1 MLTRTRPGA
10 RLRPGPSRAG
20 PLAEP
25 ALKRAPL
32 TRRVAPFVEFVGWPP
47 AWPYQAPSRWP
58 RCPQLMTQV
67 KRRRR
72 RPRQA
77 LPRPL
82 LTTPLLSPARLPE
95 TLQDMAA
102 SRRLDVAVAAA
113 MSAHSLGAGAA
124 ASSCAEVA
132 QDGHVL
138 YQDHATFP
146 VIPASNMKLVT
157 AAALLDKLG
166 PSYTFQTDLRVLQ
179 PPVHGIIHGNLYLVG
194 GGDPVLRLSSDAPS
208 GRPGA
213 LLERRR
219 PRARTE
225 NRRRPPGDR
234 FGHRGRLK
242 I

>member
-10 RLRPGPSRAG
+10 PLPSRRTGAKACAAD
-20 PLAEP
+20 PTH
-25 ALKRAPL
+25 RAF
-32 TRRVAPFVEFVGWPP
+32 RRV
-47 AWPYQAPSRWP
+47 RW
-58 RCPQLMTQV
+58 LAAGL
-67 KRRRR
+67 
-72 RPRQA
+72 A
-77 LPRPL
+77 LPSALALAALSSADDSNQASAAAPPPSSTSSL

-166 PSYTFQTDLRVLQ
+166 PSYTFRTDLRALQ

-208 GRPGA
+208 GPG
-213 LLERRR
+213 LS
-219 PRARTE
+219 PTRTSPASSK
-225 NRRRPPGDR
+225 N
-234 FGHRGRLK
+234 
-242 I
+242 